1 MEKTI
6 FLGDKEVH
14 LTSSVA
20 TALIYKAQFNHDY
33 FSDLM
38 ILSKIME
45 SMKNDDTESDEVDL
59 KNTSV
64 KTLGDFDMSVLY
76 NVIWAFAKN
85 NDRSTPEPIEFF
97 SQFESM
103 DMEAVMIDVTDMIAA
118 SVKTTKK

>member
-6 FLGDKEVH
+6 ILGDKEVH

-45 SMKNDDTESDEVDL
+45 SMKNDDAESDEVDL

-85 NDRSTPEPIEFF
+85 NDRSTPVPIEFF

-118 SVKTTKK
+118 SGKTTKK